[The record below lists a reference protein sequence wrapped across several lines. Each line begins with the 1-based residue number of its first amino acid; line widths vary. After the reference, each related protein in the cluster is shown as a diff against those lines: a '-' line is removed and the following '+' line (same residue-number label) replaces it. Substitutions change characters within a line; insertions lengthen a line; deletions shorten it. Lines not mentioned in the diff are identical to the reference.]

1 MAKTSEPKPIGTV
14 QGYVA
19 PGFEQV
25 RAVFAHHLA
34 DGLEKG
40 AAVSVVWEGEPVVN
54 LWGGIRDKAA
64 EKPWQENTLANI
76 FSTTKAVTSL
86 CVQRAVDQGLLDLQ
100 REVRYYWPEFNR
112 PDKRDILV
120 AWLLNHRAGLPAI
133 RDPLPD
139 EALFDW
145 GWMTRALVEQTPWW
159 TPGTRHGYHPV
170 TWGWLVGEVFRRAVG
185 ITVGQYLREEISDP
199 LGLDLHIG
207 LPAAQNERVADMFAA
222 RNPPTQDRVY
232 LFGRIMSDP
241 SGMTARAMANPASLM
256 SSSNKPAWREMELP
270 SANGH
275 ATARALATLF
285 YHAAA
290 TEGVISS
297 AARQRCQ
304 RVESDGFDPV
314 LHTETRFGPGFMLQQ
329 VGHLESGFG
338 PSVSAFGHA
347 GSGGS
352 LAFADPANAM
362 GFAYVMN
369 QMGAYVFVDP
379 RARALVE
386 AVYEGIRRR

>member
-1 MAKTSEPKPIGTV
+1 MSNSRQTASHAVV
-14 QGYVA
+14 QGQVA
-19 PGFEQV
+19 PGFERV
-25 RAVFAHHLA
+25 RDVFARQLA
-34 DGLEKG
+34 EGMEKG
-40 AAVSVVWEGEPVVN
+40 AAVAVVIEGEPVVN
-54 LWGGIRDKAA
+54 LWGGSRDRSG
-64 EKPWQENTLANI
+64 EKSWEASTLVNI
-76 FSTTKAVTSL
+76 FSTTKAVTAL

-112 PDKRDILV
+112 PDKRDTLV
-120 AWLLNHRAGLPAI
+120 AWLLNHRAGLPAV

-145 GWMTRALVEQTPWW
+145 GWMTRALVAQEPWW

-185 ITVGQYLREEISDP
+185 ITVGQYLQEEIAGP
-199 LGLDLHIG
+199 LGLDVFIG
-207 LPAAQNERVADMFAA
+207 LTPQQGEGVADMLAA
-222 RNPPTQDRVY
+222 RTPPTEDRVY
-232 LFGRIMSDP
+232 LFGRIMADAR
-241 SGMTARAMANPASLM
+241 GMTARAMANPASLM
-256 SSSNKPAWREMELP
+256 SSSNKAAWREMELP

-275 ATARALATLF
+275 ASAPALASLF

-290 TEGVISS
+290 TERVLSG
-297 AARQRCQ
+297 AARQRCL
-304 RVESDGFDPV
+304 RVESDGYDPV

-329 VGHLESGFG
+329 VGHIESGFG
-338 PSVSAFGHA
+338 PSKVAFGHA

-379 RARALVE
+379 RARALVD
-386 AVYEGIRRR
+386 AVYEGLARR